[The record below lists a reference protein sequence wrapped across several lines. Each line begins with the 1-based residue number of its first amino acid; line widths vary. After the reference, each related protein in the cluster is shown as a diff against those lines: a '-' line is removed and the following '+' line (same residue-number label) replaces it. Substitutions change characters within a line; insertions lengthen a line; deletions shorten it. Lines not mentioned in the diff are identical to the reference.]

1 MKNLLNQINKIKN
14 SEVKGTI
21 DSRLAEFYSLGRK
34 SSKELFRELCF
45 CILTANFR
53 ADRSIYVQK
62 EIGDGFLIL
71 SKTELAARL
80 KGLGCRFH
88 TNKAGYIVEARK
100 HADSI
105 KDISASFENPVEL
118 REWLVKNVKGL
129 GYKEASHYLRNTGHN
144 DVAIIDFHI
153 LDVLAEYGLAE
164 KPKTMTKKRYLE
176 IENTLKKLS
185 SKAGLSLGELDLYL
199 WYIETGTVLK

>member
-1 MKNLLNQINKIKN
+1 MKKLLGQIDKLKN
-14 SEVKGTI
+14 SEVKDTI
-21 DSRLAEFYSLGRK
+21 DLRLAEFESLGRK
-34 SSKELFRELCF
+34 SSRELFKELCF

-62 EIGDGFLIL
+62 EIGSGFLVL
-71 SKTELAARL
+71 SKAQLAGKL
-80 KGLGCRFH
+80 KELGCRFH

-105 KDISASFENPVEL
+105 KNTAGLFENPVEF
-118 REWLVKNVKGL
+118 REWLVKNVRGI

-153 LDVLAEYGLAE
+153 IDILAEYGLVDRQ
-164 KPKTMTKKRYLE
+164 KTMTKKRYFE
-176 IENTLKKLS
+176 IENILKKLS
-185 SKAGLSLGELDLYL
+185 AKAGLALGELDLYL
-199 WYIETGTVLK
+199 WYMETGTVLK

>member
-1 MKNLLNQINKIKN
+1 MKKLLNEIDKLKN
-14 SEVKGTI
+14 SEVKHI
-21 DSRLAEFYSLGRK
+21 VDSRLAEFESLGKK
-34 SSKELFRELCF
+34 SSRELFKELCF

-53 ADRSIYVQK
+53 ADKSMYVQK

-71 SKTELAARL
+71 PKAQLAGKL
-80 KGLGCRFH
+80 KELGCRFH
-88 TNKAGYIVEARK
+88 TNKAGYIVEARR

-105 KDISASFENPVEL
+105 RDTSGLFDNTMEF

-153 LDVLAEYGLAE
+153 IDVLEEYGLLA
-164 KPKTMTKKRYLE
+164 KPKTMTRKIYLE